1 MISNTTGNKTHYII
15 IPYSTLSNI
24 GSHQVVY
31 RTSQYQQKKKRNQN
45 KLKALYYLDIKKKVP
60 STKRLQFKWLNTLKR
75 EERQNA

>member
-31 RTSQYQQKKKRNQN
+31 HISQYQQEKKQKLEQTKRTILFRYKKK
-45 KLKALYYLDIKKKVP
+45 K
-60 STKRLQFKWLNTLKR
+60 STKYKEIAILSGLTL
-75 EERQNA
+75 